1 MTYRCMVHHVFFVP
15 SRYSDTTS
23 EMYSVSR
30 LTCKSRRH
38 SLLDPGSKIATRPV
52 LSRSGAQ
59 VYPTPLPGPGPGPG
73 FNTAVDSGGDD
84 TSKSIIGR
92 RQSMT
97 LRYSV
102 ILH

>member
-1 MTYRCMVHHVFFVP
+1 MTYGCILCLVVFVL

-23 EMYSVSR
+23 EMCSVSK
-30 LTCKSRRH
+30 LTCKSRCH
-38 SLLDPGSKIATRPV
+38 SLLDPGSKIEAQPV
-52 LSRSGAQ
+52 LSRPGAQ
-59 VYPTPLPGPGPGPG
+59 VYPTPFPSPGPGPG

-84 TSKSIIGR
+84 ISISFFGR
-92 RQSMT
+92 THSMT